1 MFDSRQYE
9 WADITLNIGGKDI
22 IGFTGIRYGSKQDK
36 ELLHGKGSEPYAIQR
51 GNKTYDGE
59 LTMWQS
65 TYETLRINSSDK
77 SVLSLQLD
85 AVVLYGNPSRGDMIT
100 TDILQ
105 GIQFTEEAKEFA
117 QGDKKT
123 EIKLPFIYLRQK

>member
-9 WADITLNIGGKDI
+9 WSDITLNLGGKDI

-36 ELLHGKGSEPYAIQR
+36 EPLYGKGNEPYSIQK
-51 GNKTYDGE
+51 GNKSHDGE

-65 TYETLRINSSDK
+65 TYETLRANASDR

-85 AVVLYGNPSRGDMIT
+85 GVVLYGNPSAGDVIT
-100 TDILQ
+100 TDVLQ
-105 GIQFTEEAKEFA
+105 GIQFTEEAKEFK

>member
-85 AVVLYGNPSRGDMIT
+85 AVVLYGNPSRGDIIT